1 MAGVRAKD
9 HDEKRRM
16 ILDRSAELFA
26 RQGFHRTSIS
36 EIAQACNSSSK
47 AWIYHYFPNKEAV
60 LFTLLRD
67 FLELAAARVRE
78 AVAQHQAPRVRL
90 HAFVRECLRI
100 YAEYRI
106 NYAVLF
112 SEMNLLPADQR
123 TEIRVLERDYAQVL
137 RDLVLAVNPAVDRG
151 RHQTMALTMIALGA
165 VNWTY
170 TWFDTK
176 GPLSLDDVADLTT
189 KLLLNGIEAI

>member
-1 MAGVRAKD
+1 MVGVRAKD
-9 HDEKRRM
+9 HDDKRQM

-26 RQGFHRTSIS
+26 KQGFHRTSIS

-67 FLELAAARVRE
+67 FLELATGRVRE
-78 AVAQHQAPRVRL
+78 AVALHQGARERL

-100 YAEYRI
+100 YAQYRI

-112 SEMNLLPADQR
+112 SEMNLLPAEQR
-123 TEIRVLERDYAQVL
+123 TEIRVLERAYAHVL
-137 RDLVLAVNPAVDRG
+137 RDLVVAVNPYVDRG

-170 TWFDTK
+170 TWFDAE
-176 GPLSLDDVADLTT
+176 GPLSLDDVAELTT
-189 KLLLNGIEAI
+189 RLLLNGIEAI